1 MKEMKM
7 LDLKQIDLPSLAEA
21 LEDHSDETTWW
32 FDPQT
37 GEVQPWS
44 EYLSSEEDEQHP
56 GERGLIRIEPLPP
69 KVGYGDMEAFIGRV
83 GDARARDL
91 LQRAIE
97 GRGAFRRFKDT
108 LLELPDLRAAWFAF
122 HDART
127 ERRVLEWLVDE
138 GIVDTEIA
146 ETEIGRRHDPELP
159 ELGAGLDPDGLARA
173 VAADLRELYGAR
185 LRSVVLFGS
194 WAREDAHP
202 DSDIDLLVVLDRV
215 DSVWEE
221 LRRME
226 PIVWRHSHANDAVV
240 SATPVAEDDLRAGR
254 WPLLRRAQAEGRQV
268 A

>member
-1 MKEMKM
+1 M

-21 LEDHSDETTWW
+21 LEDHSDEQTWW

-37 GEVQPWS
+37 GEVRSWS
-44 EYLSSEEDEQHP
+44 EYLSSEEEEGHP
-56 GERGLIRIEPLPP
+56 GDRGLIPVEPLPSN
-69 KVGYGDMEAFIGRV
+69 VGYGDMEDFIGRV
-83 GDARARDL
+83 GDARAREL

-108 LLELPDLRAAWFAF
+108 LLEFPDLRADWFAF
-122 HDART
+122 HDTRT
-127 ERRVLEWLVDE
+127 ERRALQWLADE
-138 GIVDTEIA
+138 GIVDPEIA
-146 ETEIGRRHDPELP
+146 ETEMGRRADPELP
-159 ELGAGLDPDGLARA
+159 ELGGGLHPDALARA
-173 VAADLRELYGAR
+173 VVKDLRELYGPR

-194 WAREDAHP
+194 WARKDAHP

-226 PIVWRHSHANDAVV
+226 PILWRHSHVNDAVV
-240 SATPVAEDDLRAGR
+240 SATPVADDDLRAGR

>member
-1 MKEMKM
+1 MKM
-7 LDLKQIDLPSLAEA
+7 LDLEQIDLSTLAEA
-21 LEDHSDETTWW
+21 LEDHSEEVTWW
-32 FDPQT
+32 LYPRT

-44 EYLSSEEDEQHP
+44 EYPSSEEEESP
-56 GERGLIRIEPLPP
+56 GDRRLIRIEPLPSR
-69 KVGYGDMEAFIGRV
+69 VGYEDMEDFIGRL
-83 GDARARDL
+83 GDVRARDL

-108 LLELPDLRAAWFAF
+108 LLEFPDLRAAWFVF

-127 ERRVLEWLVDE
+127 QRRALEWLADE
-138 GIVDTEIA
+138 GIVDSEIA
-146 ETEIGRRHDPELP
+146 EAEMGRRADPEMP
-159 ELGAGLDPDGLARA
+159 ELGPRLDPDAVARA
-173 VAADLRELYGAR
+173 VAKDLRELYGSR
-185 LRSVVLFGS
+185 LRRVVLFGS
-194 WAREDAHP
+194 WARRDAHP

-226 PIVWRHSHANDAVV
+226 PIMWRHSHANDAVV
-240 SATPVAEDDLRAGR
+240 SATPVGDEDFRAGR